1 MPLITPTQVYEWALK
16 EKVNPDHVFAIDRVP
31 PEVTLEM
38 LESNLSKY
46 RHLEGAHLIA
56 DEGSTMDG
64 YAVLLFKVSDPLN
77 SEVGPYAVF
86 PAGDLSVGCP
96 LVYPQAVVA
105 PWKVEAPSPD
115 AGYTSRK
122 RRLLPSLPCNVQHT
136 VKQEP
141 LVTETSEAK
150 DVSISEHPLT
160 DAITQMT
167 EALAQ
172 GLQLSHYK
180 KLKTFSGTE
189 PVPTGEEGFET
200 WKESALQALDEWA
213 CSEQTKRQRIMEH
226 VRPPAASIVLNF
238 KASHKDYN
246 AMDIIDILT
255 SAYGKHE
262 DPDQLLADFKQMR
275 QKSSEDVSAFTLR
288 LENMLR
294 NLLSKKV
301 ITAEEVD
308 TLRLKQLLKGMSP
321 FFPMYSTLQILLRD
335 KRDTGFIDL
344 MKMIKQEEATLRFAG
359 TSRVPKQNPAL
370 PTSKDI
376 KLTGKGVPSITPI
389 RKRFPSEWHKGVPAT
404 TPTSCFGC
412 GQEGHFV
419 KDCPEKF
426 SPNAVQTMS
435 CGKPSSYPNKVT
447 KPSATKDRNMVGPKS
462 LVDILLD
469 GQPVQALFD
478 TGSQVTIIHYSYY
491 LQHLS
496 HKPLQPARGLELW
509 GLNQQA
515 YPIHGLLQVT
525 ITMPR
530 CHGTLPLSQEVDA
543 VVCPDTGNPNAAPII
558 LGTNVSEVRTTL
570 NPSVTVTKAPRYS
583 DHGPEVVCNTFT
595 VTYKYGLL
603 RHVAGQTVEIPPGSI
618 RTVRALT
625 DVKPEMMKGYRCV
638 LVESPS
644 EAVVQNGW
652 KVVPEKKE
660 WGKKIPLVA
669 QVTVQNISPYAVVI
683 RPKQELAYCYPVHE
697 VSDLAEVQSTPVS
710 ASVSNL
716 AFDFGDSPVSEEW
729 KQRLSNGLL
738 ERRQVF
744 STDEMDVGRAKS
756 TQHTIRLSDSTP
768 FRERPRRVPPKDRED
783 LQRTLQ
789 EMKRRGIIADSRS
802 PYASP
807 IVIVR
812 KKDGSIRLCVDYRTL
827 NRRTVP
833 DQYTLPRIEE
843 TLEALNGSK
852 WFTVMDLRSGY
863 YQVPMASEDQEKT
876 AFICPLGFY
885 QFTRMP
891 QGICGAPATFQRL
904 MEKMLGDLSPRECL
918 VYLDDII
925 VFGTTLEEHEQRLMN
940 VIDRLIAEGL
950 KLSID
955 KCKFCRSSV
964 TYVGHVVSTEGIGT
978 DPAKIEAVVTWPKPQ
993 NVTELRSFL
1002 GFCGYY
1008 RRFVEGYSRV
1018 AHPLNELLRLSNV
1031 HGEGTKRDAKAPFGD
1046 KWTSACEEAFV
1057 QLKKRL
1063 TEAPVLAYADAHR
1076 PYVLHVDAS
1085 YEGLGGVLHQRYPEG
1100 LRPVAYLSR
1109 SLAPSEKNYP
1119 VHKLEFLALKWAIVD
1134 KLHDFLYGVEFEVRT
1149 DNNPLTYILTT
1160 AKLDATGHRWL
1171 AALSNY
1177 SFTLKYKPGPRNIG
1191 ADALSRRPGLPALE
1205 DDGEWEEIPSIGMKA
1220 YCATAAVVDDKVAF
1234 SELRVVDSVGGGPES
1249 VPPMYCCPISLVGGE
1264 SKLISHKDMVQSQ
1277 KTDPVIGHLW
1287 RAVNSR
1293 NPALLKKSLPGGYEF
1308 FQRDW
1313 GKFCVEQGL
1322 LYRLIPYHNHPGRRQ
1337 LVLPLKFR
1345 NMVLRSLHDHHG
1357 HLGMEKTYG
1366 LVQDRFFWP
1375 KMRDA
1380 VASYCRKC
1388 LRCLQRK
1395 TLPVLAAPMGHLKS
1409 SEPMDLVCMDFLCI
1423 ENDSRGI
1430 GNVLVVTDHYTRYAQ
1445 AFPTKDQKA
1454 STVAKVL
1461 WEKFFI
1467 HYGLPSRLHSDQ
1479 GRDFE
1484 SRLIKELLQLLHIEK
1499 SRTTPYHPQGDALP
1513 ERFNRTLLDMLGTLP
1528 VEDKK
1533 SWSKHVEAMVHAYN
1547 STRHDSTGFS
1557 PYFLMF
1563 GREPR
1568 LPLDV
1573 QLGVSTD
1580 GVSHRDHFQYVSR
1593 LREGLTTAYRLAEEN
1608 VSKLNANNKRR
1619 YDHKVKYRELLPGD
1633 KVLLRNLGVP
1643 GKHKL
1648 ADRWRN
1654 ELFDVVSKLPGI
1666 PVYKIKGPEGRV
1678 KAWHRNHLLPVS
1690 QASDVSTG
1698 IDIEEGQM
1706 EGTSDF
1712 PNATEIPPTV
1722 QQTPMDAQMPEP
1734 DEGGNDVTQSDSLP
1748 SEDWPIPVRDNL
1760 NPASPEFVPR
1770 SETNQRLLLS
1780 DGNPSNEDSA
1790 RGLPP
1795 REVRRGARVRQ
1806 PPPVLTYDTLGN
1818 PSYVPHAGL
1827 YHAWVGAVSNLV
1839 NMLPVFAPPGLYYY

>member
-1 MPLITPTQVYEWALK
+1 MPLITPAQVYEWALK

-105 PWKVEAPSPD
+105 PWKVEATSPD

-213 CSEQTKRQRIMEH
+213 CSEQTKRQRIMEQ

-344 MKMIKQEEATLRFAG
+344 MKVIKQEEATLRFAG

-376 KLTGKGVPSITPI
+376 KVTGKGVPSITPI
-389 RKRFPSEWHKGVPAT
+389 RKRSPSEWHKGVPAT

-412 GQEGHFV
+412 GKEGHFV
-419 KDCPEKF
+419 KDCPEKD

-435 CGKPSSYPNKVT
+435 CGKPSSYPNKVIE
-447 KPSATKDRNMVGPKS
+447 PSAIKDRNMVGPKS

-491 LQHLS
+491 LQHLA
-496 HKPLQPARGLELW
+496 HKPLQPARGLEL
-509 GLNQQA
+509 
-515 YPIHGLLQVT
+515 
-525 ITMPR
+525 

-558 LGTNVSEVRTTL
+558 LGTNVREVRTTL
-570 NPSVTVTKAPRYS
+570 NPSVTGTKAPRYS

-603 RHVAGQTVEIPPGSI
+603 RHVAGQTVEIPPRSI

-644 EAVVQNGW
+644 EAVAQNGW

-669 QVTVQNISPYAVVI
+669 QVTVQNLSPYAVVI

-697 VSDLAEVQSTPVS
+697 VYDLAEVQSTPVS

-738 ERRQVF
+738 ERKQVF
-744 STDEMDVGRAKS
+744 STDEMDVGCAKS

-768 FRERPRRVPPKDRED
+768 FRERPRR
-783 LQRTLQ
+783 

-833 DQYTLPRIEE
+833 DQYTLPQIEE

-1031 HGEGTKRDAKAPFGD
+1031 HGEETKRDAKAPFGD

-1100 LRPVAYLSR
+1100 LRPVAYHSR
-1109 SLAPSEKNYP
+1109 SLAPSEKNFP

-1249 VPPMYCCPISLVGGE
+1249 VPPMYCCPIALVRGE
-1264 SKLISHKDMVQSQ
+1264 SQLISHKDMVQSQ
-1277 KTDPVIGHLW
+1277 KTDPVIGPLW

-1308 FQRDW
+1308 SQRDW

-1395 TLPVLAAPMGHLKS
+1395 TLPVLAAPMGHLKG

-1454 STVAKVL
+1454 PTVAKVL

-1484 SRLIKELLQLLHIEK
+1484 SRLIKGLLQLLHIEK

-1619 YDHKVKYRELLPGD
+1619 YDHKVKHRELLPGD

-1712 PNATEIPPTV
+1712 PNAMEIPPTV

-1760 NPASPEFVPR
+1760 NPASAEFVPR

>member
-86 PAGDLSVGCP
+86 PVGDLSVGCP

-344 MKMIKQEEATLRFAG
+344 MKVIKQEEATLLFAG

-744 STDEMDVGRAKS
+744 STDEMDVGCAKS

-1313 GKFCVEQGL
+1313 
-1322 LYRLIPYHNHPGRRQ
+1322 I
-1337 LVLPLKFR
+1337 
-1345 NMVLRSLHDHHG
+1345 
-1357 HLGMEKTYG
+1357 
-1366 LVQDRFFWP
+1366 
-1375 KMRDA
+1375 
-1380 VASYCRKC
+1380 
-1388 LRCLQRK
+1388 
-1395 TLPVLAAPMGHLKS
+1395 
-1409 SEPMDLVCMDFLCI
+1409 
-1423 ENDSRGI
+1423 
-1430 GNVLVVTDHYTRYAQ
+1430 
-1445 AFPTKDQKA
+1445 
-1454 STVAKVL
+1454 AKVL

-1479 GRDFE
+1479 GKDFE

-1533 SWSKHVEAMVHAYN
+1533 SWSKHGEAMVHAYN

-1712 PNATEIPPTV
+1712 PNTTEIPPTV

>member
-1 MPLITPTQVYEWALK
+1 
-16 EKVNPDHVFAIDRVP
+16 
-31 PEVTLEM
+31 
-38 LESNLSKY
+38 
-46 RHLEGAHLIA
+46 
-56 DEGSTMDG
+56 
-64 YAVLLFKVSDPLN
+64 
-77 SEVGPYAVF
+77 
-86 PAGDLSVGCP
+86 
-96 LVYPQAVVA
+96 
-105 PWKVEAPSPD
+105 
-115 AGYTSRK
+115 
-122 RRLLPSLPCNVQHT
+122 
-136 VKQEP
+136 
-141 LVTETSEAK
+141 
-150 DVSISEHPLT
+150 
-160 DAITQMT
+160 
-167 EALAQ
+167 
-172 GLQLSHYK
+172 
-180 KLKTFSGTE
+180 
-189 PVPTGEEGFET
+189 
-200 WKESALQALDEWA
+200 
-213 CSEQTKRQRIMEH
+213 
-226 VRPPAASIVLNF
+226 
-238 KASHKDYN
+238 
-246 AMDIIDILT
+246 
-255 SAYGKHE
+255 
-262 DPDQLLADFKQMR
+262 
-275 QKSSEDVSAFTLR
+275 
-288 LENMLR
+288 
-294 NLLSKKV
+294 
-301 ITAEEVD
+301 
-308 TLRLKQLLKGMSP
+308 
-321 FFPMYSTLQILLRD
+321 
-335 KRDTGFIDL
+335 
-344 MKMIKQEEATLRFAG
+344 
-359 TSRVPKQNPAL
+359 
-370 PTSKDI
+370 
-376 KLTGKGVPSITPI
+376 
-389 RKRFPSEWHKGVPAT
+389 
-404 TPTSCFGC
+404 
-412 GQEGHFV
+412 
-419 KDCPEKF
+419 
-426 SPNAVQTMS
+426 
-435 CGKPSSYPNKVT
+435 
-447 KPSATKDRNMVGPKS
+447 
-462 LVDILLD
+462 
-469 GQPVQALFD
+469 
-478 TGSQVTIIHYSYY
+478 
-491 LQHLS
+491 
-496 HKPLQPARGLELW
+496 
-509 GLNQQA
+509 
-515 YPIHGLLQVT
+515 
-525 ITMPR
+525 
-530 CHGTLPLSQEVDA
+530 
-543 VVCPDTGNPNAAPII
+543 
-558 LGTNVSEVRTTL
+558 
-570 NPSVTVTKAPRYS
+570 
-583 DHGPEVVCNTFT
+583 
-595 VTYKYGLL
+595 
-603 RHVAGQTVEIPPGSI
+603 
-618 RTVRALT
+618 
-625 DVKPEMMKGYRCV
+625 
-638 LVESPS
+638 
-644 EAVVQNGW
+644 
-652 KVVPEKKE
+652 
-660 WGKKIPLVA
+660 
-669 QVTVQNISPYAVVI
+669 
-683 RPKQELAYCYPVHE
+683 
-697 VSDLAEVQSTPVS
+697 
-710 ASVSNL
+710 
-716 AFDFGDSPVSEEW
+716 
-729 KQRLSNGLL
+729 
-738 ERRQVF
+738 
-744 STDEMDVGRAKS
+744 
-756 TQHTIRLSDSTP
+756 
-768 FRERPRRVPPKDRED
+768 
-783 LQRTLQ
+783 
-789 EMKRRGIIADSRS
+789 MKRRGIIADSRS

-1734 DEGGNDVTQSDSLP
+1734 DEGGNDVTP